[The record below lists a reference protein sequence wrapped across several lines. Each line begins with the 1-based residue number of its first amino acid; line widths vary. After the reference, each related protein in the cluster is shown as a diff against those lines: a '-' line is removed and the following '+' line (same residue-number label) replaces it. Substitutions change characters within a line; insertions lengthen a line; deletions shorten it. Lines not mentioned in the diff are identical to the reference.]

1 MRYERDESGVR
12 DAQENLKDAQDEIA
26 IAAIEKQIKLIEDE
40 IEAIEK
46 QKKALQD
53 QQEELQ
59 KAMEATS
66 KYYEK
71 LIKEQEKMFDDMIEA
86 LENTK
91 SKWEELAEVD
101 QIASA
106 WGLVSDEMQALGFTI
121 DDVLNGND
129 AAFEAFKNEYVN
141 HLAAMHSGDQGYL
154 DGLKNTV
161 GQAPAEYKKLEDAAT
176 NAEQPISKLGDSAG
190 TASGK
195 VSSFGT
201 TASTAATG
209 VGELKDKSEGIAD
222 NLNELNNVQLSG
234 VIDGPLATL
243 EEKLTTLKDL
253 ISGPDSLL
261 TAFNNLNT
269 TVDIQGI
276 VDSFTSL
283 DEAIKGAVSSIGG
296 GGSDEEGTYGGA
308 GKHGKN
314 GMPSNIPA
322 SGVDGGTGG
331 GLVGAINSVK
341 DATDAAIGTSAEEE
355 GETATGA
362 FFALKTAVDNV
373 TSAIG
378 MGEEG
383 GAGGIK
389 GMLQNAGSE
398 GGGGEGTLTAAITS
412 IKPTADTALRGN
424 DGAIAAFE
432 EFKEVLAELVGL
444 ANELLSTLQQLS
456 SIELP
461 QIHGGSHGFFRF
473 TGSAIGGQHYEGTA
487 KLNGDWGGKKG
498 GRSLVGELGQEL
510 MVTPDGRF
518 KTIGDRGPE
527 FINVPKG
534 SVIFN
539 HLQTKELLDKK
550 NLVLPKKG
558 RSFANGTLPEGFFP
572 WSDSS
577 ALNSLKAKI
586 AEVGLPTIDG
596 IKSALQAQTEAIRS
610 EVRNAVSNNSSA
622 ETTVNQHNTFNIS
635 GVSGED
641 VARQINTTL
650 VNTFSGMS
658 LNAYQRSMA

>member
-201 TASTAATG
+201 AAGTAATG
-209 VGELKDKSEGIAD
+209 VGQLKDKSEGIAD
-222 NLNELNNVQLSG
+222 NLNELNGVQLSG
-234 VIDGPLATL
+234 VIDGPLTTL
-243 EEKLTTLKDL
+243 EAKLTTLKDL

-283 DEAIKGAVSSIGG
+283 DEAIQAAVASIGG
-296 GGSDEEGTYGGA
+296 GGTDEEGTYGGA

-322 SGVDGGTGG
+322 SGVDEGTGG

-341 DATDAAIGTSAEEE
+341 TATDAAIGTSAEEE

-383 GAGGIK
+383 GDGGIK

-412 IKPTADTALRGN
+412 IKPTTETALKGEG
-424 DGAIAAFE
+424 GAIAAFE
-432 EFKEVLAELVGL
+432 EFKDVINELVVLA
-444 ANELLSTLQQLS
+444 NQLLGILQKIS
-456 SIELP
+456 SIKLP
-461 QIHGGSHGFFRF
+461 TIPSGLLAFSG
-473 TGSAIGGQHYEGTA
+473 TAIGGQHYEGTA
-487 KLNGDWGGKKG
+487 KLNGDWGTRKSEKNV
-498 GRSLVGELGQEL
+498 LVGELGQEL
-510 MVTPDGRF
+510 LVTPDGHFR
-518 KTIGDRGPE
+518 TIGDAGPE
-527 FINVPKG
+527 FIDVPKD
-534 SVIFN
+534 SIIFN
-539 HLQTKELLDKK
+539 HKQTEELLSKK

-586 AEVGLPTIDG
+586 AEVGLPTING
-596 IKSALQAQTEAIRS
+596 IKSALQAQTDAIRS